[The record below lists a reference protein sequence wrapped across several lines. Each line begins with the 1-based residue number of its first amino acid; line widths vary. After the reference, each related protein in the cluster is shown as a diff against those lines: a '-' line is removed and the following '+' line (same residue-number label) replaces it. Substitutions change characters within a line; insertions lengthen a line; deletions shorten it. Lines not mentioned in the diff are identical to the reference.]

1 MDNELLNDFSDL
13 NASTNSGGIP
23 HCVEC
28 GCVTTHTIQLNPAY
42 HPDPT
47 SMCEECDADRLD
59 RTGYDEDGDFDGAYE
74 YDREA
79 DDWCCDW

>member
-1 MDNELLNDFSDL
+1 MDNELLNDFNDL
-13 NASTNSGGIP
+13 TASTNSGGIP

-59 RTGYDEDGDFDGAYE
+59 RTGYDEDGDFAEDE
-74 YDREA
+74 SWVEA
-79 DDWCCDW
+79 LGY